1 MGWFTDMMFGGQGGE
16 SYEQRLAREAEEA
29 RMAASPQPA
38 PVLSEQEVA
47 IDAKTAG
54 IASAPPDPYRAANG
68 HKIIPVVSI
77 ERVESHLSND
87 MKHVEIWA
95 TAKNHSD
102 FEIELTRVNLWRQHS
117 SPGRFLKPGE
127 GYEIRMYAGETRTD
141 DAEHKAEVQYK
152 IVQTGDYFQADYRID
167 YRSEHEGDNDFY
179 IPEEMK
185 LIEPVRDI

>member
-16 SYEQRLAREAEEA
+16 SYEQRLAREAEKA

-38 PVLSEQEVA
+38 PVLSEQQVA
-47 IDAKTAG
+47 VHAETTGTAVE
-54 IASAPPDPYRAANG
+54 PTDPYRSANG
-68 HKIIPVVSI
+68 EKVIPVVSV
-77 ERVESHLSND
+77 ERVESHLSSD
-87 MKHVEIWA
+87 MKHVEIWV
-95 TAKNHSD
+95 TLKNHSD

-141 DAEHKAEVQYK
+141 DAEHTAEVQYK

-179 IPEEMK
+179 IPEELK